1 MYPSKIRK
9 AIEKYLE
16 DRPDEVAF
24 LRSEFDGCG
33 GSRSGVDKTLR
44 SMVQDGMFVR
54 CGYGVY
60 VRASRRRST
69 LTGNTITAPSV
80 LPERWVRDALLKL
93 GVNPTTDSATRL
105 YNENR
110 TTQVPAWLAFDVGSS
125 RIKRTL
131 RDRGRTV
138 IYERS

>member
-1 MYPSKIRK
+1 
-9 AIEKYLE
+9 
-16 DRPDEVAF
+16 
-24 LRSEFDGCG
+24 
-33 GSRSGVDKTLR
+33 
-44 SMVQDGMFVR
+44 MVQDGMFVR